1 MRLFLL
7 GILLSGAITSGIP
20 AKPAVERLVNDF
32 AGCFPAYAADSLER
46 ALVEF
51 DDSTSNQ
58 ICVVTVPTLD
68 GMDVAEY
75 ALRLGQ
81 NWGVGTEK
89 HNGLVLLLKPKGD
102 EEYTEVTIQVGYGL
116 EGAIPDV
123 YAYRIIQNIMG
134 PRLRN
139 QEYMKAV
146 SLACEELMLLAK
158 GEISEPRTKDDELPE
173 EFWSIFAFLII
184 GLCILFFVIAV
195 KEQKRKGNGRDDD
208 NSFGGGGG
216 PIIFFGPGH
225 RGGGHSGGGFGGF
238 SGGGGF
244 GGFGGGSFGGGGA
257 SGRF

>member
-20 AKPAVERLVNDF
+20 AKPSVERLVNDF
-32 AGCFPAYAADSLER
+32 AGCFPVYAADSLER

-68 GMDVAEY
+68 GMDVAKY

-81 NWGVGTEK
+81 NWGVGTQK

-102 EEYTEVTIQVGYGL
+102 EEFTEVTIQVGYGL

-134 PRLRN
+134 PRLKN
-139 QEYMKAV
+139 QEYFKAV

-173 EFWSIFAFLII
+173 EVWYILAFLII
-184 GLCILFFVIAV
+184 GSTLLFLVISS
-195 KEQKRKGNGRDDD
+195 KGQKRKGGDDD

-238 SGGGGF
+238 GSGGF